1 MHACVQLPQGAV
13 VQWVKG
19 DDAARERPGE
29 WSTAGEVIMRVCS
42 PRLLLTITHSGAERA
57 EALGPVA

>member
-1 MHACVQLPQGAV
+1 GAV

-29 WSTAGEVIMRVCS
+29 WSTAGEVIMRAQS
-42 PRLLLTITHSGAERA
+42 YFKRLTRDMKKAEMRP
-57 EALGPVA
+57 LMWNDMPD